1 MVERRNI
8 MVKLTKFLKYYRL
21 EIITEILAILGLIIL
36 DHFGLYKFG
45 VSINSDGAFTIAAL
59 AFPIS
64 LVSYI
69 RAKSQDREGVERRKR
84 SQEKA
89 QHQELY
95 NTTLEKMWNLA
106 SFEDDEKIDDNILKL
121 KLFQLSELYQSGR
134 KPLSEFKSFRDVSI
148 GIFFTLLTH
157 GFRIDLKDGHKVLIN
172 NLEMIEHRIDEN
184 TDIIKKI
191 CFDNSHGKDNPNLQN
206 IVNYQLMQIFKG
218 LYWKNAFVFCRNLL

>member
-121 KLFQLSELYQSGR
+121 KYYHQ
-134 KPLSEFKSFRDVSI
+134 
-148 GIFFTLLTH
+148 FF
-157 GFRIDLKDGHKVLIN
+157 
-172 NLEMIEHRIDEN
+172 HR
-184 TDIIKKI
+184 
-191 CFDNSHGKDNPNLQN
+191 LQN
-206 IVNYQLMQIFKG
+206 
-218 LYWKNAFVFCRNLL
+218 